1 MAGRSFGRRD
11 APPCD
16 RVPKQNG
23 NKPKDLLTLGGRR
36 ERIPPVRLPLALLA
50 AVVALGAAW
59 AGSRGV
65 ESNRERTVRR
75 EAARGAE
82 TAGMRAADALAT
94 HVREL
99 KLEAQ
104 NAAANPRLVAAL
116 RGNADAAT
124 LQDLFRTEEWWEPY
138 RNQFRVYAVAFDSD
152 KLDVIEGMK
161 TADFASDLIIRE
173 ARERKEAVA
182 ELVMGKGWPYAA
194 AAASVELPGKPV
206 PAVLVLAKPIDD
218 AAVRK
223 LAEKA
228 RGGVLLSDGGRAV
241 IEAGPDPEREQ
252 LRAAVGS
259 ETRGPIFESKDGT
272 WAAAVSPLVPGLW
285 LWTYASGA
293 AAAHEAESSA
303 AALTAVI
310 WLAGGLAA
318 AIALFIGF
326 RRKPA
331 PAATGEAAP
340 DAAGA
345 VPRTGGGVF
354 RSRPNLN
361 PGAPGTGSQRAPQT
375 GEGLAATEVHQP
387 DNRPRTTADGRTV
400 VFGRYRLVDL
410 LGEGGMA
417 QVYTAVTFGAEG
429 FRRTFVVKRLR
440 AELAREPAVVAQF
453 IDEANLGST
462 LVHSN
467 IIPVFDFGKVGDEY
481 FLAQEY
487 ILGRDLG
494 RLAAKSIEKLQ
505 RPLPPA
511 MVLYAAAETLR
522 ALEYAH
528 TKLGE
533 AGRPMSIVHR
543 DVSPSNIL
551 VSARGEVKLFDFGI
565 VKAEGRVTKTQH
577 GIVKGNVSFMSPEQA
592 RGIAIDGR
600 ADLFSLGLVIFY
612 CLTGEIL
619 YRGQTTYELLVK
631 AATGPGDEELARID
645 ALPAPCAEIVRK
657 VLSVDPTKRYQT
669 AAEFGAAL
677 APHIAGGAAEAGT
690 LMNTLFAEEFR
701 AEEARFAAAIPP
713 SGAHDARNTHDYQNR
728 RP

>member
-1 MAGRSFGRRD
+1 M
-11 APPCD
+11 
-16 RVPKQNG
+16 
-23 NKPKDLLTLGGRR
+23 
-36 ERIPPVRLPLALLA
+36 
-50 AVVALGAAW
+50 LGAAV
-59 AGSRGV
+59 AASRAV
-65 ESNRERTVRR
+65 DASRARTVRR
-75 EAARGAE
+75 EATRSAE
-82 TAGMRAADALAT
+82 AGGMQAADALAA

-104 NAAANPRLVAAL
+104 NAASNPRLVAAL

-124 LQDLFRTEEWWEPY
+124 LQDLFRSEDWWEPY
-138 RNQFRVYAVAFDSD
+138 RNAFRVYAVAFEGD

-161 TADFASDLIIRE
+161 TAEFASDLIIRE

-194 AAASVELPGKPV
+194 AAARVELPGRSI

-218 AAVRK
+218 TAVRK

-228 RGGVLLSDGGRAV
+228 RGAVLLSDGTRAV
-241 IEAGPDPEREQ
+241 IEAGADPEREL

-259 ETRGPIFESKDGT
+259 ETKGPIFEGKDGT
-272 WAAAVSPLVPGLW
+272 WAAAVGQLVPGLW

-293 AAAHEAESSA
+293 AAAHEAESTA
-303 AALTAVI
+303 AATNATIWSVAGLLAIAAVI
-310 WLAGGLAA
+310 IAMRRKDPPVTTTGQTLAA
-318 AIALFIGF
+318 
-326 RRKPA
+326 
-331 PAATGEAAP
+331 GEADAP
-340 DAAGA
+340 TAGA
-345 VPRTGGGVF
+345 LPGTGGSAFRATRAGLGV
-354 RSRPNLN
+354 P
-361 PGAPGTGSQRAPQT
+361 PPATGSQRAPDAFAQ
-375 GEGLAATEVHQP
+375 GATEQYQP
-387 DNRPRTTADGRTV
+387 QGEQRPRPTDGSRTIT
-400 VFGRYRLVDL
+400 FGRYRLLDQ

-440 AELAREPAVVAQF
+440 AELARDPGVVAQF

-494 RLAAKSIEKLQ
+494 RLTSRSIEN
-505 RPLPPA
+505 RVGPLTPA
-511 MVLYAAAETLR
+511 VVLFAAAETLR

-528 TKLGE
+528 GKLGDG
-533 AGRPMSIVHR
+533 GRPMAIVHR

-577 GIVKGNVSFMSPEQA
+577 GVVKGNVSFMSPEQA
-592 RGIAIDGR
+592 RGISVDGR

-612 CLTGEIL
+612 CLTGELL
-619 YRGQTTYELLVK
+619 YQGDTTYELLVK
-631 AATGPGDEELARID
+631 AATGPGSSELARIA
-645 ALPAPCAEIVRK
+645 ALPAPCGDIVRK
-657 VLSVDPTKRYQT
+657 ALEVDPTRRYQS
-669 AAEFGAAL
+669 AAEFAAAV
-677 APHIAGGAAEAGT
+677 APHVSGGAAQAGA
-690 LMNTLFAEEFR
+690 LMSKLFAEDFR
-701 AEEARFAAAIPP
+701 AEEARFAAAFP
-713 SGAHDARNTHDYQNR
+713 SERGLDRPNPNDYQPKR
-728 RP
+728 S

>member
-1 MAGRSFGRRD
+1 VKR
-11 APPCD
+11 
-16 RVPKQNG
+16 
-23 NKPKDLLTLGGRR
+23 
-36 ERIPPVRLPLALLA
+36 PLALLG
-50 AVVALGAAW
+50 AVLVLAAAW
-59 AGSRGV
+59 LGSRAV
-65 ESNRERTVRR
+65 EGNRARAVRR

-94 HVREL
+94 HVKEL

-138 RNQFRVYAVAFDSD
+138 RNAFRVYAVAFDSD

-161 TADFASDLIIRE
+161 TAEFASDLIIRE
-173 ARERKEAVA
+173 ARDRKEAVA

-194 AAASVELPGKPV
+194 AAAAVELPGRPV

-218 AAVRK
+218 AAIRK

-228 RGGVLLSDGGRAV
+228 RGGVLLSDGARAV
-241 IEAGPDPEREQ
+241 IEAGPEPEREQ
-252 LRAAVGS
+252 LRAALGS
-259 ETRGPIFESKDGT
+259 EGRGPIYESNDGT

-285 LWTYASGA
+285 LWTFASGA
-293 AAAHEAESSA
+293 AAAHEAESTA
-303 AALTAVI
+303 AAQTAGI
-310 WLAGGLAA
+310 WVAA
-318 AIALFIGF
+318 CLVAMVALFVGL

-331 PAATGEAAP
+331 EPVGATGEAAAEAP
-340 DAAGA
+340 GA
-345 VPRTGGGVF
+345 VPTRTAGGAF
-354 RSRPNLN
+354 RSRPNLEA
-361 PGAPGTGSQRAPQT
+361 PRPGTGSQRAPQA
-375 GEGLAATEVHQP
+375 GEGLAATDVHRP
-387 DNRPRTTADGRTV
+387 DGSPRPTDGVRTV
-400 VFGRYRLVDL
+400 SFGRYRLIDL

-440 AELAREPAVVAQF
+440 AELSREPAVVAQF

-494 RLAAKSIEKLQ
+494 RLAARSIEKQQ
-505 RPLPPA
+505 RPLAPTLT
-511 MVLYAAAETLR
+511 LYAAAETLR

-533 AGRPMSIVHR
+533 SGRPLGIVHR

-577 GIVKGNVSFMSPEQA
+577 GVVKGNVSFMSPEQA
-592 RGIAIDGR
+592 RGIDIDGR

-619 YRGQTTYELLVK
+619 YQGQTTYDLLVK
-631 AATGPGDEELARID
+631 AATGPGPDELARID

-657 VLSVDPTKRYQT
+657 ALEFDPTRRYQS
-669 AAEFGAAL
+669 AVEFGAAI
-677 APHIAGGAAEAGT
+677 APHVAAGAAEAGA
-690 LMNTLFAEEFR
+690 LMSTLFAEDFR
-701 AEEARFAAAIPP
+701 AEEARFAAAIP
-713 SGAHDARNTHDYQNR
+713 SSERAIDARNTRDYQPR

>member
-1 MAGRSFGRRD
+1 VD
-11 APPCD
+11 A
-16 RVPKQNG
+16 
-23 NKPKDLLTLGGRR
+23 
-36 ERIPPVRLPLALLA
+36 
-50 AVVALGAAW
+50 
-59 AGSRGV
+59 
-65 ESNRERTVRR
+65 NRARTVKR

-82 TAGMRAADALAT
+82 TAGMRAAEALAA

-138 RNQFRVYAVAFDSD
+138 RNAFRVYAVAFEGD

-161 TADFASDLIIRE
+161 TAEFASDLIIRE
-173 ARERKEAVA
+173 ARERKEPVA
-182 ELVMGKGWPYAA
+182 EVVMGKGWPYAA
-194 AAASVELPGKPV
+194 AAAPVELPGRSI
-206 PAVLVLAKPIDD
+206 PAVLVLAKPIDEG
-218 AAVRK
+218 AVRK

-228 RGGVLLSDGGRAV
+228 RGGVLLSDGQRAV
-241 IEAGPDPEREQ
+241 IEAGPEPEREQ
-252 LRAAVGS
+252 LRAALGS
-259 ETRGPIFESKDGT
+259 ETRGPIYESNDGT
-272 WAAAVSPLVPGLW
+272 WAAAVGPLVPGLW

-293 AAAHEAESSA
+293 AAAHDAESA
-303 AALTAVI
+303 AAAQTA
-310 WLAGGLAA
+310 GLWVAA
-318 AIALFIGF
+318 ALVALIVLFVGL

-331 PAATGEAAP
+331 AAPAVTGTGELMASEAP
-340 DAAGA
+340 G
-345 VPRTGGGVF
+345 VETRTVGGVF

-361 PGAPGTGSQRAPQT
+361 AGEGAPGTGSQRAPRT
-375 GEGLAATEVHQP
+375 GEGLADTEMHHP
-387 DNRPRTTADGRTV
+387 DGRPRATADGLRTV
-400 VFGRYRLVDL
+400 TFGRYRLIDL

-417 QVYTAVTFGAEG
+417 QVYTAITFGAEG

-440 AELAREPAVVAQF
+440 AELSRDPAVVAQF

-494 RLAAKSIEKLQ
+494 RLAARAIERQQ
-505 RPLPPA
+505 RALSPSA
-511 MVLYAAAETLR
+511 VLYAAAETLR

-528 TKLGE
+528 TKLGDN
-533 AGRPMSIVHR
+533 GRPLGIVHR

-577 GIVKGNVSFMSPEQA
+577 GVVKGNVSFMSPEQA
-592 RGIAIDGR
+592 RGLAVDGR

-619 YRGQTTYELLVK
+619 YQGTTTYDLLVK
-631 AATGPGDEELARID
+631 AATGPGPSELGRIA
-645 ALPAPCAEIVRK
+645 ALPAPCDEIVRK
-657 VLSVDPTKRYQT
+657 ALEVDPTRRYQT
-669 AAEFGAAL
+669 AAEFGDAL
-677 APHIAGGAAEAGT
+677 AAHVSGGAAEASG
-690 LMNTLFAEEFR
+690 LMSTLFGEDFR
-701 AEEARFAAAIPP
+701 VEEARFAAALPP
-713 SGAHDARNTHDYQNR
+713 SERALDARNTRDIQNR

>member
-1 MAGRSFGRRD
+1 VRR
-11 APPCD
+11 
-16 RVPKQNG
+16 
-23 NKPKDLLTLGGRR
+23 T
-36 ERIPPVRLPLALLA
+36 LALLLAA
-50 AVVALGAAW
+50 AVLATAALV
-59 AGSRGV
+59 SRAV
-65 ESNRERTVRR
+65 ENGRARTIRR
-75 EAARGAE
+75 EASRSAE
-82 TAGMRAADALAT
+82 AGGMRAGDGLAT

-138 RNQFRVYAVAFDSD
+138 RNAFKVYAVAFEGD

-161 TADFASDLIIRE
+161 TAELSSDLLVRE

-182 ELVMGKGWPYAA
+182 EIVLGKGWPYAA
-194 AAASVELPGKPV
+194 AAAPVEMPGRGTQ
-206 PAVLVLAKPIDD
+206 AVLLLARPVDD

-228 RGGVLLSDGGRAV
+228 RGAVLLSDGSKAV
-241 IEAGPDPEREQ
+241 IEAGTEPERQ
-252 LRAAVGS
+252 LLRAAVGS
-259 ETRGPIFESKDGT
+259 ESKGPIYEGADGT

-285 LWTYASGA
+285 LWTFASGA
-293 AAAHEAESSA
+293 FAAHEAES
-303 AALTAVI
+303 
-310 WLAGGLAA
+310 A
-318 AIALFIGF
+318 AIATNATIWAVAVLLAIIALFVGL
-326 RRKPA
+326 RGRA
-331 PAATGEAAP
+331 PAAVADATGAGHVVTADPYAAP
-340 DAAGA
+340 AGA
-345 VPRTGGGVF
+345 PMRTRAGLGSAGIGPAGAA
-354 RSRPNLN
+354 RPSRTADVAV
-361 PGAPGTGSQRAPQT
+361 GQ
-375 GEGLAATEVHQP
+375 AATELHH
-387 DNRPRTTADGRTV
+387 TDGRMRSGGAGV
-400 VFGRYRLVDL
+400 SFGRYLLLDQ

-440 AELAREPAVVAQF
+440 AELARDAAVVAQF

-494 RLAAKSIEKLQ
+494 RLTARVIERQQ
-505 RPLPPA
+505 RPLSPSV
-511 MVLYAAAETLR
+511 VLYAAAETLR

-528 TKLGE
+528 AKLGE
-533 AGRPMSIVHR
+533 GGRPLGLVHR

-577 GIVKGNVSFMSPEQA
+577 GVVKGNVSFMSPEQA
-592 RGIAIDGR
+592 RGIAIDAR
-600 ADLFSLGLVIFY
+600 ADLFSLGLVMFY

-619 YRGQTTYELLVK
+619 YHGETTYELLVK
-631 AATGPGDEELARID
+631 AATGPGAPELARIA
-645 ALPAPCAEIVRK
+645 ALPAPCADIVLRA
-657 VLSVDPTKRYQT
+657 LQVDPTKRYQSAT
-669 AAEFGAAL
+669 EFAAAV
-677 APHIAGGAAEAGT
+677 APHVTGGALEAGR
-690 LMNTLFAEEFR
+690 LMATLFADDFR
-701 AEEARFAAAIPP
+701 AEEARFAAALPASERSLP
-713 SGAHDARNTHDYQNR
+713 AAGDSPR
-728 RP
+728 RS